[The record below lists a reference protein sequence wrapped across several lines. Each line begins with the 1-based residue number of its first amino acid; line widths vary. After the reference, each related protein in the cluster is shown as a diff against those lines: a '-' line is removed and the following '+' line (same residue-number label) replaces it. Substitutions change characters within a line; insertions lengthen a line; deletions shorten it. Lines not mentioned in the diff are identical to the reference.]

1 VPPATLASVVRGEV
15 RRLDP
20 DLPIARFE
28 TLESIVADS
37 ISRPRFYMLLVAI
50 FAGLALLLAAVGIFG
65 VMSYSVAQRTRE
77 LGIRIALGAGV
88 GAVRR
93 LVVGQ
98 AMKLATLG
106 LAIGLGAALLLSS
119 TLEKMLFSLSSTD
132 PSTFAAVAGVLFIV
146 ALVASWLPARRASK
160 VDPVVALRAE

>member
-1 VPPATLASVVRGEV
+1 MRQ
-15 RRLDP
+15 LDAE
-20 DLPIARFE
+20 LPIAKIE
-28 TLESIVADS
+28 TLEEVVAES

-50 FAGLALLLAAVGIFG
+50 FAGVALLLAAVGIFG

-98 AMKLATLG
+98 AMTLATVG
-106 LAIGLGAALLLSS
+106 LAIGLVAAFLLSS
-119 TLEKMLFSLSSTD
+119 TLEKMLFNLSATD
-132 PSTFAAVAGVLFIV
+132 PATFTAVAGVLFVV
-146 ALVASWLPARRASK
+146 ALVASWLPARRASR